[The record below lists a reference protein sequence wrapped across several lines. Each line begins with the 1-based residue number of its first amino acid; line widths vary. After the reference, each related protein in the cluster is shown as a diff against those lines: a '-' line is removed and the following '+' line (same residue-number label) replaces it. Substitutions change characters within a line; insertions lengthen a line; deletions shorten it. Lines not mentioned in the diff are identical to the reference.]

1 MSNKKFHVRK
11 GDQVKVLAG
20 VNKGKVAT
28 VEKIIVDKDRAII
41 SGEGVKQLTKH
52 VKPTANNP
60 KGSIEKLNPSV
71 HISNLMLVEPK
82 SGEAT
87 RVGRK
92 LNDANK
98 LQRFSKK
105 SGEFIPEPK

>member
-1 MSNKKFHVRK
+1 MANKKFHVRS

-20 VNKGKVAT
+20 VNKGKIAT
-28 VEKIIVDKDRAII
+28 IERMIVDKERAVI
-41 SGEGVKQLTKH
+41 SGEGIKQLTKH

-71 HISNLMLVEPK
+71 HISNLMLVDAK
-82 SGEAT
+82 GEAT

-92 LNDANK
+92 LNDAGK
-98 LQRFSKK
+98 LQRYSKK
-105 SGEFIPEPK
+105 TGEFIPESK